1 MSNKEYVAIIIVIIT
16 MICLIVI
23 PRLYYRKKR
32 KNFTNNPGDTTGII
46 TAIYNA
52 SAVEV
57 NAIYTTSVVQ
67 IGLLAGL
74 IIAFRK

>member
-1 MSNKEYVAIIIVIIT
+1 MGKKEYVAIIIVIIT

-23 PRLYYRKKR
+23 PRLYCHA
-32 KNFTNNPGDTTGII
+32 NNPGDTAGII
-46 TAIYNA
+46 TAIYA
-52 SAVEV
+52 TSAVEV
-57 NAIYTTSVVQ
+57 NAIYSTSVVQ

>member
-16 MICLIVI
+16 MVCLLII
-23 PRLYYRKKR
+23 PRLYYRKEI

-46 TAIYNA
+46 TAIYATSA
-52 SAVEV
+52 SVV
-57 NAIYTTSVVQ
+57 NAIYATSLVQ